1 MNLNQVGYNLIRMDT
16 RNPPPISSFIPTAL
30 FLFFVGAG
38 GLVWLLYSIPPT
50 VGPRWLFFFLLV
62 LVLTGIFIPVT
73 AFLNLRFPS
82 IPPAVAAVVI
92 RQASWFGVYGATLA
106 WLRMGRVLS
115 AALALLLA
123 VGLILVEFMLRLNE
137 RSQWKPE

>member
-1 MNLNQVGYNLIRMDT
+1 MDT
-16 RNPPPISSFIPTAL
+16 SKSPTISSFIPTAL
-30 FLFFVGAG
+30 ILIIVGAG
-38 GLVWLLYSIPPT
+38 GLFWLFYSIPPT

-62 LVLTGIFIPVT
+62 LVITGFFIPVT

-82 IPPAVAAVVI
+82 TPAVAPRVII
-92 RQASWFGVYGATLA
+92 RQASWFGIYGATLA

-115 AALALLLA
+115 TALALLLA
-123 VGLILVEFMLRLNE
+123 VGFFLIEFLLRLNE